1 MLTFFRFFVKMNDT
15 DRNVMSF
22 NSHTFDPKGSFHNKS
37 EMVGLSAWCHI
48 GDKTLH
54 GWVLMHD
61 QKCRLHSLGQNI
73 CGAHAKSLSLAWNK
87 LRLCSTNHRRGCF
100 GNLACD
106 LLSIVWTYSRYRK
119 RVLHWCDMHRPKCF
133 RSVLVLMS
141 TTYSFM
147 VLIKHCEST
156 ITYQANG

>member
-37 EMVGLSAWCHI
+37 EMVGVSAWCHI

-106 LLSIVWTYSRYRK
+106 LLSIVWTYSEQDTENGSCTDVTCIAQN
-119 RVLHWCDMHRPKCF
+119 VLGQFWFSCLQLI
-133 RSVLVLMS
+133 VLW
-141 TTYSFM
+141 F
-147 VLIKHCEST
+147 
-156 ITYQANG
+156 

>member
-1 MLTFFRFFVKMNDT
+1 MLTFFSFFVKMNDT

-37 EMVGLSAWCHI
+37 EMVGVSAWCHT

-73 CGAHAKSLSLAWNK
+73 CGAHTKSLSLAWNK

-106 LLSIVWTYSRYRK
+106 LLSIDWTYFEQDTENGSCTDVTCIAQN
-119 RVLHWCDMHRPKCF
+119 VLGQF
-133 RSVLVLMS
+133 RFSCLQLIVLW
-141 TTYSFM
+141 F
-147 VLIKHCEST
+147 
-156 ITYQANG
+156 